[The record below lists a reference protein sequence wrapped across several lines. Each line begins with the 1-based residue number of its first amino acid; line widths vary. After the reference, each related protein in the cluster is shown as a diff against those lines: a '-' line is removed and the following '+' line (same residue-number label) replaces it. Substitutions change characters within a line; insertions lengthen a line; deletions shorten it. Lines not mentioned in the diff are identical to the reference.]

1 MELCALTG
9 VCTKQQVA
17 RMVGISEREADHLLR
32 QIASFHTSE
41 EAGGGA
47 ILEVIPLEQGYWK
60 RRGASPIVY
69 RRGPGA
75 TAFLRDR
82 TGQDIRPCELAR
94 PDQVVHALCIVDAA
108 LQLREMGYK
117 VQVEQQAGLGRGS
130 IRFDLLVETSEG
142 LLDIEVEQ
150 CIGADHIPRIRRLL
164 QERNRLFSSPQ
175 GRTFARRVLVLFN
188 IPRAEWPRM
197 QRIWRQAIATM
208 EERPAIEVW
217 GMLLSRF
224 GECMNL
230 QERSGWVNL
239 TEPVAVDRER
249 AQSEAL
255 VKTLP
260 DTLRRAADLL
270 GDRIILT
277 AFLQDFQEQA
287 ERSVDDFLSFA
298 RLIEG
303 IAAPSLWGHID
314 GPTGA
319 EMPRASLYLLRRYL
333 EMYPQL
339 HQILK
344 RRMLEGAELN
354 RWSVAMITTR
364 IRGIVR
370 DFLGF
375 FGLCPDRGLV
385 VRVHLPD
392 YDRDQDEV
400 HLSVRMESPWPGDG
414 EEETYTGIPIEEP
427 ARFEHALAFVL
438 QLLLW
443 YPGELGLR
451 RPPYL

>member
-1 MELCALTG
+1 MELCSLTG

-17 RMVGISEREADHLLR
+17 RMVGISEREADRLLR
-32 QIASFHTSE
+32 QIASFHASE

-47 ILEVIPLEQGYWK
+47 ILEVISLEQGYWK

-94 PDQVVHALCIVDAA
+94 PDQVVHALCIVDAT

-130 IRFDLLVETSEG
+130 IRLDLLVETSEG

-150 CIGADHIPRIRRLL
+150 SIGADHIPRIRRLL

-175 GRTFARRVLVLFN
+175 GRTFVRRILVLFN

-197 QRIWRQAIATM
+197 QRTWRQAIATM

-249 AQSEAL
+249 ALSETL

-303 IAAPSLWGHID
+303 IAAPLALGTHR
-314 GPTGA
+314 
-319 EMPRASLYLLRRYL
+319 RAYWSGNASGQPLSAAAL
-333 EMYPQL
+333 P
-339 HQILK
+339 
-344 RRMLEGAELN
+344 GDVS
-354 RWSVAMITTR
+354 SVAPNTQAADAGRCRTQPLECGHDHHSHPGNCPR
-364 IRGIVR
+364 LPGILR
-370 DFLGF
+370 
-375 FGLCPDRGLV
+375 P
-385 VRVHLPD
+385 LP
-392 YDRDQDEV
+392 R
-400 HLSVRMESPWPGDG
+400 SRPGCASS
-414 EEETYTGIPIEEP
+414 P
-427 ARFEHALAFVL
+427 ARL
-438 QLLLW
+438 
-443 YPGELGLR
+443 
-451 RPPYL
+451 